1 MGRSMLIIVT
11 SMFLVFSLTQIGVMN
26 RQTQIEGLSVGYAHL
41 SQARNAANAG
51 LERALQAVGQV
62 DTLRASTP
70 ITYQFGNHSA
80 QVLILDEDDDSDIPA
95 DHIEIRSTGISG
107 PGRAQVIARVAQ
119 DKGLPYVSGAMS
131 IYGSNIELKKF
142 DSNALLV
149 SGIDRDG
156 VAETLPAMTSN
167 TSAGYDDIMAQL
179 PSKSYDNI
187 VGAGYVAGPPIKP
200 SVAVDITMDPAVLVE
215 FVTEAK
221 NNRNYTCISGN
232 TKCEKDAGTEHPG
245 TLAIPK
251 IMVISPG
258 GKYNL
263 AKGPSA
269 GIIIVEEGGQLD
281 LTGNPEYHGLI
292 IMMGSINIVN
302 GNPKIYGGM
311 IFSGANPTIEIGE
324 EVEIS
329 VNGNANIQYS
339 SSALDN
345 IAQKLPVGS
354 AKRQFVTYILD

>member
-11 SMFLVFSLTQIGVMN
+11 SMFLVFSLTQVGVMN

-51 LERALQAVGQV
+51 LERALQAVGQS

-70 ITYQFGNHSA
+70 ITFQFGNHSA

-95 DHIEIRSTGISG
+95 NHIEIRSTGISG

-119 DKGLPYVSGAMS
+119 DRGLPYVSGAMS
-131 IYGSNIELKKF
+131 IYGENIELKKF
-142 DSNALLV
+142 DSNALRI
-149 SGIDRDG
+149 SGFDYDG
-156 VAETLPAMTSN
+156 VAADLPAMTSN
-167 TSAGYDDIMAQL
+167 TSAGYDDIMDDL
-179 PSKSYDNI
+179 PAKSYDNI
-187 VGAGYVAGPPIKP
+187 VGEGGEP
-200 SVAVDITMDPAVLVE
+200 SVAIDVSMDPAQLVE
-215 FVTEAK
+215 FVADAK
-221 NNRNYTCISGN
+221 SNRHYTCVSGN
-232 TKCEKDAGTEHPG
+232 QKCEKDSGTNHPG
-245 TLAIPK
+245 TIDVPK
-251 IMVISPG
+251 IMVIEPG

-263 AKGPSA
+263 DKGPSA

-281 LTGNPEYHGLI
+281 LVGNPEYHGLI
-292 IMMGSINIVN
+292 IMMGSVNIVN

-311 IFSGANPTIEIGE
+311 ILSGSNPVVEVGE

-329 VNGNANIQYS
+329 VNGNAKIQYS
-339 SSALDN
+339 SKALDN
-345 IAQKLPVGS
+345 IAKKLPMAS